1 MTESRA
7 RARSTATEGSVVT
20 PRAGTEIRSTPE
32 PRPAVPNSA
41 RRSQDEMPSQDK
53 GPAKDKARSLG
64 SDAIQEL
71 RRDPVF
77 IIASVLILF
86 LIVMALFPGLFTDID
101 PRDGNLS
108 LSRDPPRAAAWFGN
122 DIQGRDVYARTIYG
136 ARASIL
142 VGILATL
149 FVTLLGG
156 AAGVLAGYFGR
167 FVDSILSRIADIFF
181 AIPLLLGA
189 IIFLVSFP
197 NDGGTSAIA
206 AILKVTIALA
216 VLGWPQVARIMR
228 SSAIQVKEAD
238 YVRAARALG
247 AGHTRIIR
255 SHILPNGL
263 APVIVVA
270 TISLGIYIVAEA
282 TLSFLGIGLPPQ
294 VISWGGAISDAQNYI
309 RQSPHMLLFP
319 SAFLSVT
326 VLAFIMLGEAVRSA
340 LDPKLR

>member
-1 MTESRA
+1 MTDPT
-7 RARSTATEGSVVT
+7 ARSSPMTSASVVAPT
-20 PRAGTEIRSTPE
+20 AIHDTR
-32 PRPAVPNSA
+32 VPVETS
-41 RRSQDEMPSQDK
+41 S
-53 GPAKDKARSLG
+53 GPAGPSSAAPLASKDKPRSLG
-64 SDAIQEL
+64 SDAILEL
-71 RRDPVF
+71 RRDPIF
-77 IIASVLILF
+77 IVAAILILF
-86 LIVMALFPGLFTDID
+86 LVVIALFPGLFTDTD
-101 PRDGNLS
+101 PRDGDLS
-108 LSRDPPRAAAWFGN
+108 LSRDGPSAAHWFGN

-156 AAGVLAGYFGR
+156 AAGVLAGYYGR
-167 FVDSILSRIADIFF
+167 FVDSILSRLADIFF

-197 NDGGTSAIA
+197 NDGETSDIA

-216 VLGWPQVARIMR
+216 VLGWPSIARIMR
-228 SSAIQVKEAD
+228 SSAIQVKQAD
-238 YVRAARALG
+238 YVQAARALG
-247 AGHTRIIR
+247 AGNARIIR
-255 SHILPNGL
+255 SHILPNGI

-270 TISLGIYIVAEA
+270 TISLGLYIVAEA

-294 VISWGGAISDAQNYI
+294 VISWGAAISDAQNYI

-319 SAFLSVT
+319 AAFLSVT

>member
-1 MTESRA
+1 MTDP
-7 RARSTATEGSVVT
+7 SVSFSIA
-20 PRAGTEIRSTPE
+20 PAGASEDTRMLVE
-32 PRPAVPNSA
+32 PRP
-41 RRSQDEMPSQDK
+41 
-53 GPAKDKARSLG
+53 GPARPGIPPHRPLKEKSRSLR
-64 SDAIQEL
+64 SDAILEL
-71 RRDPVF
+71 RRDPIF
-77 IIASVLILF
+77 IIAAILILI
-86 LIVMALFPGLFTDID
+86 LIVMALFPGLFTDTD
-101 PRDGNLS
+101 PDKGDLS
-108 LSRDPPRAAAWFGN
+108 LSRDVPSADAWFGY

-142 VGILATL
+142 VGVLATL

-167 FVDSILSRIADIFF
+167 FVDSILSRLADIFF

-197 NDGGTSAIA
+197 NDGGTSDIA

-216 VLGWPQVARIMR
+216 LLGWPYIARIMR
-228 SSAIQVKEAD
+228 SSAIQVKQAD
-238 YVRAARALG
+238 YVQAARALG
-247 AGHTRIIR
+247 AGNARIIR
-255 SHILPNGL
+255 SHILPNGI

-270 TISLGIYIVAEA
+270 AISLGIYISSEA

-294 VISWGGAISDAQNYI
+294 VISWGGAISDAENYI
-309 RQSPHMLLFP
+309 RQSAHMLLFP

>member
-1 MTESRA
+1 MTDPIA
-7 RARSTATEGSVVT
+7 RTSPMTSSSVVAPT
-20 PRAGTEIRSTPE
+20 AVHGSQVPPQ
-32 PRPAVPNSA
+32 PAS
-41 RRSQDEMPSQDK
+41 
-53 GPAKDKARSLG
+53 GPAGPSSAAPLASKDKPRSLG
-64 SDAIQEL
+64 SDAILEL
-71 RRDPVF
+71 RRDPIF
-77 IIASVLILF
+77 IVASILILF
-86 LIVMALFPGLFTDID
+86 LVVMALFPGLFTGTD
-101 PRDGNLS
+101 PRDGDLS
-108 LSRDPPRAAAWFGN
+108 LSRDGPSAAAWFGN

-156 AAGVLAGYFGR
+156 TAGVLAGYFGKY
-167 FVDSILSRIADIFF
+167 VDSILSRLADIFF

-197 NDGGTSAIA
+197 NDGGTSDIA

-216 VLGWPQVARIMR
+216 LLGWPSIARIMR
-228 SSAIQVKEAD
+228 ASAIQVKQAD
-238 YVRAARALG
+238 YVQAARAVG
-247 AGHTRIIR
+247 AGNARIIR

-270 TISLGIYIVAEA
+270 TISLGLYIVAEA

-319 SAFLSVT
+319 AAFLSVT